1 MIVEIAIQV
10 MFPILALAAAGAFF
24 QRWFQLDLGTLSR
37 LLTYFFLPAVVFT
50 TISTQE
56 MDSSLL
62 LDVGA
67 FLFIQFLLLAGMSR
81 LICRLTGMDPKLAPT
96 FKNSVVLMNSGNFGL
111 PVSQL
116 VFAGT
121 AGVSIQVIVLLF
133 QNFLTYTYGLFQ
145 AASSTADTMKTAVMQ
160 LLKIPVLYA
169 LAAAVIVQLTGIS
182 LPDPVMIPLEQTAD
196 AFIALALFTLGA
208 QVAYPALRQLS
219 LLFFAAVIARLIFAP
234 LLGLG
239 IIFLLGIDGLTAQ
252 ALLIASAFPMSRNSA
267 LFALEYDNYPEFAAQ
282 GVLIS
287 TILSMFTVS
296 FFIYLAQLLF
306 A

>member
-1 MIVEIAIQV
+1 MILDIAVQV
-10 MFPILALAAAGAFF
+10 MFPILFLAAAGAFF

-56 MDSSLL
+56 IEGGLL

-67 FLFIQFLLLAGMSR
+67 FLFIQFLLLAGMSS

-121 AGVSIQVIVLLF
+121 AGVSVQVIVLLF

-145 AASSTADTMKTAVMQ
+145 AASSSADTMKTAVMQ

-182 LPDPVMIPLEQTAD
+182 LPDPVVIPLEQTAD

-219 LLFFAAVIARLIFAP
+219 LLFFTAVAARLIFAP

-239 IIFLLGIDGLTAQ
+239 IIFLLGLDGVTAQ

-267 LFALEYDNYPEFAAQ
+267 LFALEYDNRPEFAAQ
-282 GVLIS
+282 GVLVS
-287 TILSMFTVS
+287 TILSIFTVS